1 MATFT
6 QVGQQTLTVSTTS
19 IGLTI
24 PTGIYPSHAIIQ
36 VTTANVRW
44 RADETDPTTSAGI
57 IVAAGSNIEWTDPLI
72 NYEGLIRNVEFIR
85 DDSVDAVL
93 EIAYFSA

>member
-1 MATFT
+1 MATLT

-24 PTGIYPSHAIIQ
+24 PTGIAPSHAIIQ
-36 VTTANVRW
+36 VTVANIRW

-57 IVAAGSNIEWTDPLI
+57 IVAAGSNIEFMDPLF
-72 NYEGLIRNVEFIR
+72 NYEGIIRNIEFIR
-85 DDSVDAVL
+85 DDAADATL
-93 EIAYFSA
+93 EIAFFSA

>member
-1 MATFT
+1 MATLT
-6 QVGQQTLTVSTTS
+6 QVGAQTLTVSTTS
-19 IGLTI
+19 VGLTI
-24 PTGIYPSHAIIQ
+24 PSGIYPSHALIQ

-44 RADETDPTTSAGI
+44 RADETDPTSTAGI
-57 IVAAGSNIEWTDPLI
+57 IVTAGSNIEWLDPLI

-85 DDSVDAVL
+85 DDAVDAVL